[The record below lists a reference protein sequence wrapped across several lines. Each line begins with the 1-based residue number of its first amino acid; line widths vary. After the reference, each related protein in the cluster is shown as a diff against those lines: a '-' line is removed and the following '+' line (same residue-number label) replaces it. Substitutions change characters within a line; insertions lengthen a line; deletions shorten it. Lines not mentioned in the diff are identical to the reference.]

1 MKRERLTRLLFGVL
15 TAVLLLGAGSGT
27 AMAKKRESTWF
38 QTQRGR
44 VFYYDENGKTL
55 KDGKY
60 KINGKYYYFDKEG
73 VQRTGWQKIGD
84 DYYYFRIGKKTK
96 GYMLKSTTVNGITL
110 KKGGKAKM
118 TSYAKKKLPILYA
131 ANQKMRSLTKCADTK
146 SERLKKCWDDMIAN
160 LKGDVSSSERWLRLS
175 NLSPSGFWYSKDW
188 DIVYAKRIFTDGYTS
203 ADCYTCGVVFAY
215 LANACGYTAK
225 AVSSGGHGWCE
236 IGDYVYDPD
245 WALVDGSS
253 SYYHRSLSTT
263 SSRGPAYKGNGRYKI
278 TI

>member
-1 MKRERLTRLLFGVL
+1 MKRGRLTGLFFGVL
-15 TAVLLLGAGSGT
+15 MAALLLSMSSGT
-27 AMAKKRESTWF
+27 AMAAKRVNTWYK
-38 QTQRGR
+38 TGKGR
-44 VFYYDENGKTL
+44 IFYYDKDGHRL
-55 KDGKY
+55 KDGRY
-60 KINGKYYYFDKEG
+60 KIDGKYYYFDADG

-84 DYYYFRIGKKTK
+84 DYYYFEIGKKTK

-146 SERLKKCWDDMIAN
+146 SERLKKCWDNMTAN
-160 LKGDVSSSERWLRLS
+160 LKGNIPYSERWLKIAV
-175 NLSPSGFWYSKDW
+175 LSPSGFWYSKDW
-188 DIVYAKRIFTDGYTS
+188 DITYAKRIFLDGYIT
-203 ADCYTCGVVFAY
+203 ADCYTSGVVFAY
-215 LANACGYTAK
+215 LANACGYTAQ

-245 WALVDGSS
+245 WAVTDSSS
-253 SYYHRSLSTT
+253 SYYHRPLGKT
-263 SSRGPAYKGNGRYKI
+263 SPRGPAYKGNGCYRI